1 VVAASAVVGLV
12 GREGLVLR
20 KTLIPFAYY
29 ALLPGA
35 LGYSI
40 LWSAE
45 RGLANAGV
53 FVALAVWTA
62 AVYLIATHRRG

>member
-1 VVAASAVVGLV
+1 MGLV

-20 KTLIPFAYY
+20 RTLIPFAYY
-29 ALLPGA
+29 ALFPGA

-40 LWSAE
+40 LWTAE

-53 FVALAVWTA
+53 VVVLAVWGA
-62 AVYLIATHRRG
+62 AAYLIATHRRG